1 MNAKAIISAVLCSIA
16 GTVFLGCAVPA
27 TSNTKKNREDLARV
41 EERAKR
47 FEKKDGSL
55 SGDYIADVLLNGS
68 GKKSNKPVFDQPRG
82 DENARD

>member
-1 MNAKAIISAVLCSIA
+1 MNAKAVISPVLCSIA
-16 GTVFLGCAVPA
+16 IAALFGCAVPA

-41 EERAKR
+41 ADRAKR

-55 SGDYIADVLLNGS
+55 SGDYVADVLLNGS
-68 GKKSNKPVFDQPRG
+68 GKNSNKPVFDQPRG